1 MKFIMLSARFWD
13 NTRLLVMLWRMS
25 PGADG
30 HIKNAMNWANGL
42 DQEAGIAWRRSII
55 KCKRGRSIV
64 ELPVVDDNAA
74 GAWTSGSAPAPF
86 IYVCFAAGLRRDRK
100 NL

>member
-42 DQEAGIAWRRSII
+42 DRKLVSLGAGQSSSA
-55 KCKRGRSIV
+55 
-64 ELPVVDDNAA
+64 NAA
-74 GAWTSGSAPAPF
+74 AQ
-86 IYVCFAAGLRRDRK
+86 
-100 NL
+100 